1 MILCEWR
8 DFSTDTDT
16 YTKEYFEELV
26 GDEFEA
32 MMVEE
37 GKQIP
42 SYIWTLNYVCLLKVN
57 SKVYHD
63 ISITKI
69 FRNPVCE

>member
-16 YTKEYFEELV
+16 YTKEHFEELV

-42 SYIWTLNYVCLLKVN
+42 SYIWTSNFVCLLKTN
-57 SKVYHD
+57 SKVYND